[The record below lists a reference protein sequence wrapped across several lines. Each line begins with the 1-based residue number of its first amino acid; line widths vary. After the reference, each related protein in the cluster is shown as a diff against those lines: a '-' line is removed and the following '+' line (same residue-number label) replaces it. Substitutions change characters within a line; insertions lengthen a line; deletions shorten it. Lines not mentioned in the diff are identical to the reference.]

1 MSKSE
6 PWSDCFGQPA
16 ADMRMAEIHL
26 RRAVR
31 RARRMAEKGVPPS
44 SIYAAARI
52 RDRAAEQTELA
63 RQISQALQ
71 VCEGRAVFARPRSRS
86 PAATGAGL
94 LTPLVRF
101 AERGF
106 PQANRITLTKSC
118 RCNNSSGDD
127 FARHFRPTGVA

>member
-1 MSKSE
+1 VRPFNDS
-6 PWSDCFGQPA
+6 FGEPA
-16 ADMRMAEIHL
+16 ADMRIAEIHL
-26 RRAVR
+26 RRAVT
-31 RARRMAEKGVPPS
+31 RARRMAEQGVPPS
-44 SIYAAARI
+44 SIYADAARI

-63 RQISQALQ
+63 RQISQALH
-71 VCEGRAVFARPRSRS
+71 VCEGRAVFVRPRSRS

-94 LTPLVRF
+94 LTPLVGF

-127 FARHFRPTGVA
+127 FARHFRLTGVA